1 MALTRRLLKGMGLT
15 EEQVD
20 TIIEAHTEVTD
31 GLKEQ
36 IKQYKADADKLEG
49 VQREL
54 DVLKSAGDGGY
65 KSKYESEKAAHDELK
80 ASIAKEKAYA
90 SKESAYRELL
100 KAVGVKDKFIETIMR
115 ADRSVIEGLKI
126 EDGKIEGSD
135 TLTEAAKTNW
145 GDFIGTQQVINTRIE
160 NPPTNTGGEKMTKAE
175 IYAKDEHG
183 RYKLSTAERQ
193 KALTE
198 NPELLN

>member
-36 IKQYKADADKLEG
+36 IKQYKEDAYKLEG
-49 VQREL
+49 VQKEL
-54 DVLKSAGDGGY
+54 DDLKSAGDGGY
-65 KSKYESEKAAHDELK
+65 KSKYESEKKAHDELK

-100 KAVGVKDKFIETIMR
+100 KAAGVKDKFIDTIVR
-115 ADRSVIEGLKI
+115 AERSTIEGLNI
-126 EDGKIEGSD
+126 EDGKVEGSD
-135 TLTEAAKTNW
+135 TLTEAAKKNW
-145 GDFIGTQQVINTRIE
+145 GDFIATQQVVNTRVE
-160 NPPTNTGGEKMTKAE
+160 NPPANTGGAKLTKDE

-193 KALTE
+193 KALAE
-198 NPELLN
+198 NPDLMN